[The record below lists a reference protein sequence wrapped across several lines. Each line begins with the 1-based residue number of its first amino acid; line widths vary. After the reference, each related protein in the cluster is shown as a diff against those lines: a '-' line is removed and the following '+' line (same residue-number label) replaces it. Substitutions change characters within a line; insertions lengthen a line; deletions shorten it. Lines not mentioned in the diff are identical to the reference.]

1 MNYLFEKA
9 TIIGI
14 GLLGGSLALAVK
26 NLGIC
31 REIIGY
37 SRSPETLQTAL
48 QKGIIT
54 SASTDLITA
63 CKDTELIVLASP
75 VSTFS
80 SLCKKFAPS
89 ISPECIVTDVGSVKG
104 NLVYEIQELIPNY
117 IGSHPIA
124 GSERS
129 GMQYS
134 RGDLFQNA
142 LCIVTPTM
150 QTVQQSL
157 QKITALWRQCGCKVQ
172 YLDPHVHDA
181 VFAEVSHLPHI
192 LAYALVNSVNQNFL
206 SFAGQG
212 FKDTTRIAMSS
223 AEMWSDIA
231 IANKS
236 FLLEAITRYT
246 QSLEQIKQA
255 IINDDAQTL
264 MGLFNLARTK
274 RMSM

>member
-1 MNYLFEKA
+1 MNYLFDKA

-14 GLLGGSLALAVK
+14 GLLGGSLALALK

-31 REIIGY
+31 RVIIGY
-37 SRSPETLQTAL
+37 GRSEETLQTAL

-54 SASTDLITA
+54 TASTDLITA
-63 CKDTELIVLASP
+63 CKDADIIVLATP
-75 VSTFS
+75 VSTFL
-80 SLCKKFAPS
+80 SLCKEFASS
-89 ISPECIVTDVGSVKG
+89 IKPDCIVTDVGSVKG
-104 NLVYEIQELIPNY
+104 NLVYEIQRLIPNY

-124 GSERS
+124 GGERS

-150 QTVQQSL
+150 QTKKQSL
-157 QKITALWRQCGCKVQ
+157 QMVSTLWRQCGCKLQ

-192 LAYALVNSVNQNFL
+192 LAFALVNSVNSNFL

-223 AEMWSDIA
+223 AEMWRDIA
-231 IANKS
+231 LANKS
-236 FLLEAITRYT
+236 FLLEAIDRYM
-246 QSLEQIKQA
+246 QSLSQIKQA
-255 IINDDAQTL
+255 ISSDDAQSLTTL
-264 MGLFNLARTK
+264 FSKARTK